1 MYNVF
6 HFFTRH
12 LRSLSV
18 CICLC
23 SLLTIMTSGCQPSPQ
38 YHSYQQVGPS
48 WENKDTLS
56 FLLPHSLTLPG
67 TYSLEIDIRHTI
79 RYPYRDIWLALSRPA
94 QPDLPADTF
103 HLYLSDEEG
112 NWKGNGK
119 TLIQYVQTVGTI
131 RLQEADSI
139 LQLTHLMKENPLE
152 EVSDIGICLLPLT
165 GSIDTQKDE
174 KQDGESP
181 QG

>member
-18 CICLC
+18 CICLW
-23 SLLTIMTSGCQPSPQ
+23 SLLAIMTSGCQPSPQ

-56 FLLPHSLTLPG
+56 FQLPHSLSLPG
-67 TYSLEIDIRHTI
+67 TYSLEIDIRHTV
-79 RYPYRDIWLALSRPA
+79 RYPFRDIWLALNRPA

-112 NWKGNGK
+112 SWKGNGK

-152 EVSDIGICLLPLT
+152 EVSDIGIRLLPLT
-165 GSIDTQKDE
+165 GGIDTQKDK

-181 QG
+181 QR